1 MPRFYER
8 PEAMQGKDELS
19 RVTELTPLGRKPIAK
34 SNKLANVCYDIRGPV
49 LQEALRLEEEG
60 HRIMK
65 LNIGNPAPFGFEAP
79 EEILV
84 DVIHHLPESQG
95 YCDSKGLY
103 SARKAI
109 MQYCQQI
116 RIPGVEIDDITI
128 GNGVSELIVM
138 SMQALI
144 NDGDEILVP
153 APDYP
158 LWTAA
163 VTLAGGTAV
172 HYRCDEG
179 ADWLPDLADM
189 RRKITS
195 RTRAIVVI
203 NPNNPTGA
211 VYPRALLEDIVTL
224 ARQKDLVLFAD
235 EIYDKILYEDAVHTP
250 LATLADDLLVVTF
263 NGLSKTYRVAG
274 FRTGWMVLSGA
285 KHRARDYIEGLNILA
300 SMRLCANVPTQHAI
314 QTALGGYQSIQE
326 FIRPGGRLYEQR
338 NLAHALLN
346 QIEGVSCTKPKG
358 ALYLFPR
365 IDTKR
370 YNITSDERFA
380 FDLLAQEKLLI
391 VHGSGF
397 NWPEPDHFRIVFLP
411 RVEDITEA
419 MSRLARFLSTY
430 RQ

>member
-1 MPRFYER
+1 
-8 PEAMQGKDELS
+8 
-19 RVTELTPLGRKPIAK
+19 
-34 SNKLANVCYDIRGPV
+34 
-49 LQEALRLEEEG
+49 
-60 HRIMK
+60 
-65 LNIGNPAPFGFEAP
+65 
-79 EEILV
+79 
-84 DVIHHLPESQG
+84 
-95 YCDSKGLY
+95 
-103 SARKAI
+103 
-109 MQYCQQI
+109 
-116 RIPGVEIDDITI
+116 
-128 GNGVSELIVM
+128 M